1 MTSYESN
8 NERSREGCVIVVFL
22 WILTEINRF
31 NYKFCEFHPSTFDS
45 KLKVSN
51 SKVFIWNEK
60 KPPAFVVNN
69 GQECAFLVTYTPSTH
84 SYWSFYIIYK
94 SCFFVFYMDVL
105 FRIKLTCTR
114 LGGGGGKWIAIGSDW
129 RGVVVGEADYCFG

>member
-1 MTSYESN
+1 MTSHESN
-8 NERSREGCVIVVFL
+8 NERSREGCVIVFL

-31 NYKFCEFHPSTFDS
+31 NYKFCEFHASTFDS

-69 GQECAFLVTYTPSTH
+69 GQECAFLVTYTPSTR
-84 SYWSFYIIYK
+84 SYWSFYIMYK
-94 SCFFVFYMDVL
+94 SCFFVCFIWMFYFASNLHVQ
-105 FRIKLTCTR
+105 
-114 LGGGGGKWIAIGSDW
+114 GGGAGVKAMTGEGWLLERRITVLGKS
-129 RGVVVGEADYCFG
+129 

>member
-31 NYKFCEFHPSTFDS
+31 NYKFCEFHPSLFDS

-69 GQECAFLVTYTPSTH
+69 GQECAYTPSTH

-114 LGGGGGKWIAIGSDW
+114 LGGGGKWIAIGSDW

>member
-1 MTSYESN
+1 M
-8 NERSREGCVIVVFL
+8 RSREGCVIVVFL
-22 WILTEINRF
+22 WMLTEINRF

-60 KPPAFVVNN
+60 KPRAFVVNN

-84 SYWSFYIIYK
+84 SYWSFYIIHK
-94 SCFFVFYMDVL
+94 SCFLCFIWMFYFASNLHVQGW
-105 FRIKLTCTR
+105 
-114 LGGGGGKWIAIGSDW
+114 GGGVNGLQLAVIGEGWLLERRITVLGKS
-129 RGVVVGEADYCFG
+129 

>member
-1 MTSYESN
+1 MTSHESN
-8 NERSREGCVIVVFL
+8 NERSREGCVIVFL

-31 NYKFCEFHPSTFDS
+31 NYKFCEFHASTFDS

-69 GQECAFLVTYTPSTH
+69 GQECAFLVTYTPSTR

-94 SCFFVFYMDVL
+94 SCFFCVFYMDVL
-105 FRIKLTCTR
+105 FRIKLACTR
-114 LGGGGGKWIAIGSDW
+114 WGGGVKAMTGEGWLLERRITVLGKS
-129 RGVVVGEADYCFG
+129 

>member
-1 MTSYESN
+1 MTSHESN
-8 NERSREGCVIVVFL
+8 NERSREGCVIVFL

-31 NYKFCEFHPSTFDS
+31 NYKFCEFHASTFDS

-69 GQECAFLVTYTPSTH
+69 GQECAFLVTYTPSTR
-84 SYWSFYIIYK
+84 SYWSFYIMYK
-94 SCFFVFYMDVL
+94 SCFFVCFIWMFYFASNLHVQ
-105 FRIKLTCTR
+105 
-114 LGGGGGKWIAIGSDW
+114 GGGGGVKAMT
-129 RGVVVGEADYCFG
+129 GEGWLLERRITVLGKS

>member
-1 MTSYESN
+1 M
-8 NERSREGCVIVVFL
+8 RSREGCVIVVFL

-60 KPPAFVVNN
+60 KPPAFVVKS
-69 GQECAFLVTYTPSTH
+69 ARFLWRTH
-84 SYWSFYIIYK
+84 HRLTHIDHFILYINHVFLCFIWMFYFA
-94 SCFFVFYMDVL
+94 SNLHVQGW
-105 FRIKLTCTR
+105 
-114 LGGGGGKWIAIGSDW
+114 GGGVNGLQLAVIGQGWLLERRITVLGKS
-129 RGVVVGEADYCFG
+129 